1 MRGGRGTTISFVVNS
16 LEFNATPFP
25 LCQTLIT
32 EKAPFDT
39 LWNTA
44 INFFEQ
50 QDKWLNGPFSDLDAQ
65 TIQNEL
71 DDKTK
76 VIPLVVIDYYILLT
90 LHIHS

>member
-1 MRGGRGTTISFVVNS
+1 MGTCLPEVQLYHWGKFHF

-32 EKAPFDT
+32 DKAPFDT
-39 LWNTA
+39 LWSTA
-44 INFFEQ
+44 IHFFEQ

-76 VIPLVVIDYYILLT
+76 VI
-90 LHIHS
+90 